1 MTAAHWVC
9 FQLAII
15 LRNLE
20 ADLVGC
26 FFYVLNITLR
36 KKCKIHK
43 NEHHP
48 SEAHMKKK

>member
-36 KKCKIHK
+36 
-43 NEHHP
+43 NEN
-48 SEAHMKKK
+48 